1 MSEPDPLLKPFL
13 TRLHGSGRLR
23 VWSVVISIFG
33 DLVQPRQQTISVQ
46 ELLSLTR
53 QAGVEENAVRT
64 ALSRLAKEG
73 WVERH
78 KDGRHAFYGL
88 SNSGK
93 TSFLAATERI
103 YSHSFVSQ
111 SAQWNLGYFDK
122 PVSYTKDEMPLGFPL
137 SKHWQLINDEDAH
150 HFSDANIMLFPT
162 TAVDAPGWVLET
174 LLPDNLAKHYRDFL
188 EDIKPIT
195 KDRDAIRLMSPLCA
209 LTTRFL
215 LIHAWRRMVLRHPL
229 MPQGLLP
236 VDWPGTTC
244 HEAICSIYP
253 QLVERSEQWWEV
265 PTSNEGIRLLTDRFV
280 VI

>member
-1 MSEPDPLLKPFL
+1 MKPDPLLEPFL

-53 QAGVEENAVRT
+53 HAGIEDNAVRT

-73 WVERH
+73 WVERR

-88 SNSGK
+88 SKSGK

-103 YSHSFVSQ
+103 YNHSFVSH
-111 SAQWNLGYFDK
+111 SAQWNLGYFNT
-122 PVSYTKDEMPLGFPL
+122 PVSYSKDVMPLGFTL
-137 SKHWQLINDEDAH
+137 SKHWQLINVEDAH
-150 HFSDANIMLFPT
+150 HFSGPNNMLFPT
-162 TAVDAPGWVLET
+162 TAVDAPDWVLEK
-174 LLPDNLAKHYRDFL
+174 LLPDKLAKYYRDFL
-188 EDIKPIT
+188 VDIEPIT
-195 KDRDAIRLMSPLCA
+195 ENRGAIKLMSPLCA
-209 LTTRFL
+209 LTARFL

-236 VDWPGTTC
+236 PKWPGATC
-244 HEAICSIYP
+244 HDAICSIYP
-253 QLVERSEQWWEV
+253 QLVTRSEQWWDV
-265 PTSNEGIRLLTDRFV
+265 PTSEAGIALLQARFSSF
-280 VI
+280 

>member
-1 MSEPDPLLKPFL
+1 MSEPDALLEPFL
-13 TRLHGSGRLR
+13 KRLHGSGRLR
-23 VWSVVISIFG
+23 VWSVVISIIG

-46 ELLSLTR
+46 ELLALTGH
-53 QAGVEENAVRT
+53 AGIEENAVRT

-73 WVERH
+73 WVVRR

-88 SNSGK
+88 SDSGK

-111 SAQWNLGYFDK
+111 SSQWNLGYFNI
-122 PVSYTKDEMPLGFPL
+122 PVSYVKDEMPLGFTL

-150 HFSDANIMLFPT
+150 HFSDSDNMLFPT
-162 TAVDAPGWVLET
+162 TAVDAPDWVLEN

-188 EDIKPIT
+188 MDIKPLT
-195 KDRDAIRLMSPLCA
+195 EDRDAIKRMSPLCA
-209 LTTRFL
+209 LTARFL

-236 VDWPGTTC
+236 SEWPGTTC
-244 HEAICSIYP
+244 HDAICSIYP
-253 QLVERSEQWWEV
+253 QLVARSEQWWEV
-265 PTSNEGIRLLTDRFV
+265 PTADSGIALLKARFSRL
-280 VI
+280 